1 MTKLSQRNNLKFE
14 QSGSQWSIVKLLN
27 RTWLGSA
34 VREIKSE
41 KLVMTS
47 MNYNLRT
54 RTDAVGVRVL
64 SIPCQQDKNCCSVSK
79 SKFFSRH
86 RSFPFRLFCLV
97 SSIRPTRRTSWKD
110 FQVKY
115 WNKNKPA
122 TVVLVCPPDTIPK
135 KMHLSL
141 SLKGNWYIPSDIYD
155 NRKSSSFSILS
166 SRACVQMPHVS
177 RSQHGKES
185 FNQLPQMAFQWWH
198 LNHVEKLTTSSSIHQ
213 QRDTELAQVG
223 HSTGRQWLA
232 PLSRIHKS
240 QTVAETFRNKQ

>member
-1 MTKLSQRNNLKFE
+1 MLLVCVCWAFLVNRIR
-14 QSGSQWSIVKLLN
+14 IVAHYPSPN
-27 RTWLGSA
+27 
-34 VREIKSE
+34 
-41 KLVMTS
+41 
-47 MNYNLRT
+47 
-54 RTDAVGVRVL
+54 
-64 SIPCQQDKNCCSVSK
+64 
-79 SKFFSRH
+79 FFRDTG
-86 RSFPFRLFCLV
+86 RS
-97 SSIRPTRRTSWKD
+97 
-110 FQVKY
+110 
-115 WNKNKPA
+115 
-122 TVVLVCPPDTIPK
+122 CPPDTIPK